1 MYAIFQKGN
10 HQYRVSEGEVVRL
23 DLVSGDD
30 GVETP
35 VGTKLEL
42 DSVLLIRDNDKATIG
57 RPYVKGAKIL
67 AEVTELTS
75 EKVVVQKF
83 RRRKR
88 YLRRKGHRQHYTN
101 VRINQ
106 IVTA

>member
-23 DLVSGDD
+23 DLLSDEAGA
-30 GVETP
+30 EMP
-35 VGTKLEL
+35 VGAKLEL
-42 DSVLLIRDNDKATIG
+42 DQVLLVRDNEKATIG
-57 RPYVKGAKIL
+57 QPFVKGAKVL
-67 AEVTELTS
+67 AEVAELTS
-75 EKVVVQKF
+75 EKVVIQKF

-101 VRINQ
+101 VKITQ